1 MVCGKSQKGMHAII
15 YVVPGVKDGNESCW
29 NEILPDHAACRSYI
43 ASLLKIYSGKYHDHT
58 MNVLNRKKGS
68 GSQTSNARL
77 LSGPGWLQRRMN
89 WSATSANW
97 WNRRWAASLASWRLA
112 ELRMLAA
119 ASCRAYTVLLLTDA
133 SAHRVCNIMRASG
146 L

>member
-1 MVCGKSQKGMHAII
+1 
-15 YVVPGVKDGNESCW
+15 
-29 NEILPDHAACRSYI
+29 
-43 ASLLKIYSGKYHDHT
+43 
-58 MNVLNRKKGS
+58 
-68 GSQTSNARL
+68 
-77 LSGPGWLQRRMN
+77 MN

-133 SAHRVCNIMRASG
+133 SAHRVCNHMRASG
-146 L
+146 LRCASSSLPANNYLTPTRSATSIECMLASSGVAKHRQVE